1 VKKAIAILCFSVYL
15 FGATDAHQLLRLPL
29 LVQHYVQHKKANSQL
44 SIIDFLKI
52 HYSSKVVVDADYKQ
66 DMQLPFKT
74 HEQDNCQTWG
84 KKLPPLFTLQL
95 ASTLNTN
102 RNHTLISVSFS
113 SLLSVYSIF
122 QPPRI
127 ANV

>member
-1 VKKAIAILCFSVYL
+1 MKKAIAIFCFSIYL

-29 LVQHYVQHKKANSQL
+29 LVQHYIQHKKESSQL
-44 SIIDFLKI
+44 SIIDFFKI
-52 HYSSKVVVDADYKQ
+52 HYSSKVVIDADYQQ

-74 HEQDNCQTWG
+74 HEQDNCQTWV
-84 KKLPPLFTLQL
+84 KKLPPLFTIQL
-95 ASTLNTN
+95 PYTTYIN
-102 RNHTLISVSFS
+102 RNYTLISVSFH

-127 ANV
+127 ENV